1 MPLGGK
7 TGSKGGGG
15 RVRLLDVYTWELAE
29 FQNQLI
35 CRFMLAE
42 DVVGVCIW
50 EFVNEMD
57 GPAFLERELG
67 GLGVDGYW

>member
-15 RVRLLDVYTWELAE
+15 QVRLSDVDTREFVE

-35 CRFMLAE
+35 CRIMLVA
-42 DVVGVCIW
+42 DKVRVVFGS
-50 EFVNEMD
+50 
-57 GPAFLERELG
+57 L
-67 GLGVDGYW
+67 